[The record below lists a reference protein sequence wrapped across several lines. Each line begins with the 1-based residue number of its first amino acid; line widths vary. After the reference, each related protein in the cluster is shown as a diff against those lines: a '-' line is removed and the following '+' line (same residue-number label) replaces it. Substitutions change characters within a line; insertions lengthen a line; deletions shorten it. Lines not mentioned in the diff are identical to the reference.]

1 MLGQKPESLVDS
13 FLLSAMKAIGTF
25 LKVKNVEALQKDLK
39 NDMVNAELSTRPC
52 WLTLRCGSWLSPA
65 SGASSRRYHGGW
77 RCLKRCD
84 FHWWNLPR
92 KNFFGWKWCR
102 RQKVRPSSIKHPMLN
117 TSMNEML
124 CQLSCREFCRVDVS
138 VIYDEQIH
146 RNNRCWKKHHD
157 IQNVFQ
163 RAFEYCE
170 LDQRR
175 EIQDIVEEKLL
186 KCLQKIEI
194 LRITNHLKET

>member
-102 RQKVRPSSIKHPMLN
+102 RQKVRPSSIKH
-117 TSMNEML
+117 L
-124 CQLSCREFCRVDVS
+124 CWIPAWTKCSANFRVVS
-138 VIYDEQIH
+138 FAAWTFLWYMT
-146 RNNRCWKKHHD
+146 NK
-157 IQNVFQ
+157 F
-163 RAFEYCE
+163 
-170 LDQRR
+170 
-175 EIQDIVEEKLL
+175 
-186 KCLQKIEI
+186 IEI
-194 LRITNHLKET
+194 IVVEKTTTTFRLCFKGLLNIMNWTNVEKYRTSLKKSV